1 MDFDFTDEQKMLR
14 DGLSRLI
21 AQKYTFEDRQRTVTS
36 KPGWRPDLWS
46 EFAEMG
52 LMMAPLPEEMGGL
65 DGDAI
70 DSMII
75 MEEFGKGLVI
85 EPYLQS
91 VVCAGSLIKNA
102 GSEAQKSE
110 YGEKIA
116 SGESI
121 FAVGLYEAEGRFD
134 PSYVA
139 TAAKKNGNDYVLNG
153 QKAVV
158 LGGPMATS
166 FVISARTSG
175 ANPDENGISLFVVEK
190 GQEGLTAQ
198 DYTTVDGLRAS
209 ELFLEGVVVTEAA
222 VLGAIGGGFAHI
234 ELMRD
239 EAIAA
244 LCAEAVGLMSVA
256 NAQTI
261 EYAKTR
267 KQFGVP
273 ISTFQVLQHAMV
285 NMLIA
290 LEEAKSMA
298 LLAAIECAG
307 GDAKL
312 RAKACAAA
320 KVKIGQSARIVGQNA
335 IQIHGGMGMTNELAI
350 SHYFKR
356 LTMIDAQFGNVD
368 YHLRRYADMD

>member
-1 MDFDFTDEQKMLR
+1 MDFDFTDEQKMMR

-21 AQKYTFEDRQRTVTS
+21 AQKYTFEDRHKAVAS
-36 KPGWRPDLWS
+36 KAGWRPDLWG

-65 DGDAI
+65 GGDAI
-70 DSMII
+70 DAMII

-102 GSEAQKSE
+102 GNSDQKAE
-110 YGEKIA
+110 LGEKIT
-116 SGESI
+116 SGEAI
-121 FAVGLYEAEGRFD
+121 FAPALYEAEGRFN
-134 PSYVA
+134 PAYVGA
-139 TAAKKNGNDYVLNG
+139 SAKKTGTDYVLNG
-153 QKAVV
+153 NKAVV
-158 LGGPMATS
+158 FGGPMADS
-166 FVISARTSG
+166 FIVSARTSG
-175 ANPDENGISLFVVEK
+175 ATNDENGISLFVVNK
-190 GQEGLTAQ
+190 GQNGVTTQ
-198 DYTTVDGLRAS
+198 DYTTVDGLQAS
-209 ELFLEGVVVTEAA
+209 ELFLEDVAISEAN
-222 VLGAIGGGFAHI
+222 VLGAIGGAYPHI

-244 LCAEAVGLMSVA
+244 ICAEAVGLMSVA

-267 KQFGVP
+267 KQFGVA
-273 ISTFQVLQHAMV
+273 ISSFQVLQHAMV

-307 GDAKL
+307 DDAKA

-320 KVKIGQSARIVGQNA
+320 KVKIGQSGRIVGQNA

-368 YHLRRYADMD
+368 YHMRRYGEMD

>member
-1 MDFDFTDEQKMLR
+1 MDFDFTDEQKMMR

-21 AQKYTFEDRQRTVTS
+21 AQKYTFEDRHKAVAS
-36 KPGWRPDLWS
+36 KTGWRPDLWG
-46 EFAEMG
+46 EFAEIG

-65 DGDAI
+65 GGDAI
-70 DSMII
+70 DAMII

-91 VVCAGSLIKNA
+91 VICAGSLIRNA
-102 GSEAQKSE
+102 GNDAQKAE
-110 YGEKIA
+110 LGEKIT
-116 SGESI
+116 SGEAI
-121 FAVGLYEAEGRFD
+121 FAPALYEAEGRFN
-134 PSYVA
+134 PAFVA
-139 TAAKKNGNDYVLNG
+139 TSAKKNGSDYVLNG
-153 QKAVV
+153 HKAVV
-158 LGGPMATS
+158 FGGPMADS
-166 FVISARTSG
+166 FIVSVRTSG
-175 ANPDENGISLFVVEK
+175 ATSDETGISLFVVNK
-190 GQEGLTAQ
+190 DQTGLTTQ
-198 DYTTVDGLRAS
+198 NYTTVDGLQAS
-209 ELFLEGVVVTEAA
+209 ELFLEDVAVNEAN
-222 VLGAIGGGFAHI
+222 VLGAAGSAFSHI
-234 ELMRD
+234 EQMRD
-239 EAIAA
+239 HAIAA
-244 LCAEAVGLMSVA
+244 ICAEAVGLMTVA

-273 ISTFQVLQHAMV
+273 ISSFQVLQHAMV

-307 GDAKL
+307 DDAKA

-320 KVKIGQSARIVGQNA
+320 KVKIGQSARIIGQNA

-368 YHLRRYADMD
+368 YHMRRYGEMD